1 MTRRALTLADL
12 EAAAEI
18 AASAA
23 APDAV
28 FRAVEDLVRQVIGF
42 RLFTVMRLHAATQEV
57 ERLYSSLPEAY
68 PVSGRKPKHGTPWGA
83 RVLDRGEIFVA
94 NSPDEVRA
102 AFADHELIFS
112 LGIGA
117 IMNVPVR
124 FRGRS
129 LGTMNI
135 CSEAGWFTEADH
147 TPGRLIASLLVPAL
161 LVSKRIKHGSMG
173 ITLMSVDTHVPVV
186 FWIALT

>member
-1 MTRRALTLADL
+1 MTRSALTLADI
-12 EAAAEI
+12 AAVAEI
-18 AASAA
+18 AASAD

-28 FRAVEDLVRQVIGF
+28 FRAVERLAQEVIGF

-68 PVSGRKPKHGTPWGA
+68 PVSGRKPKQGTPWGA
-83 RVLDRGEIFVA
+83 QVLDRGEIFVA
-94 NSPDEVRA
+94 NSPGEVRA
-102 AFADHELIFS
+102 AFADYELIFS

-117 IMNVPVR
+117 IINVPVR

-135 CSEAGWFTEADH
+135 CSEAGWFTDADH
-147 TPGRLIASLLVPAL
+147 APGRMLASLLAPPL
-161 LVSKRIKHGSMG
+161 LAS
-173 ITLMSVDTHVPVV
+173 
-186 FWIALT
+186 

>member
-1 MTRRALTLADL
+1 MTRSALTLADI
-12 EAAAEI
+12 AAVAEI

-28 FRAVEDLVRQVIGF
+28 FRAVERLAQEVIGF

-68 PVSGRKPKHGTPWGA
+68 PVSGRKPKQGTPWGA
-83 RVLDRGEIFVA
+83 QVLDRGEIFVA
-94 NSPDEVRA
+94 NSPGEVRA
-102 AFADHELIFS
+102 AFADYELIFS

-117 IMNVPVR
+117 IINVPVR
-124 FRGRS
+124 FCGRS

-135 CSEAGWFTEADH
+135 CSEAGWFTDADH
-147 TPGRLIASLLVPAL
+147 APGRMLASQLVPPL
-161 LVSKRIKHGSMG
+161 LAS
-173 ITLMSVDTHVPVV
+173 
-186 FWIALT
+186 

>member
-1 MTRRALTLADL
+1 MIRTAVTLIDVITI
-12 EAAAEI
+12 AEI
-18 AASAA
+18 AANAR
-23 APDAV
+23 DTEAV
-28 FRAVEDLVRQVIGF
+28 FRAIDALTQKTIRH
-42 RLFTVMRLHAATQEV
+42 RLFTIMRLHGATHEV

-68 PVSGRKPKHGTPWGA
+68 PVSGRKPKQGTPWGA
-83 RVLDRGEIFVA
+83 QVLDRGEIFIA

-102 AFADHELIFS
+102 AFTDHELIFS

-135 CSEAGWFTEADH
+135 CSDAGWFADSDH
-147 TPGRLIASLLVPAL
+147 ATGRLLASLLVPPL
-161 LVSKRIKHGSMG
+161 LV
-173 ITLMSVDTHVPVV
+173 
-186 FWIALT
+186 